1 MLHGRERQ
9 ASEKI
14 DDLQKI
20 VKDYEYKVEILQN
33 RLRKISDDVSN
44 LNVFSRTR
52 ENHQQ
57 YIGMDSPTV
66 VFDS

>member
-44 LNVFSRTR
+44 LNVYRRTR
-52 ENHQQ
+52 ENH
-57 YIGMDSPTV
+57 
-66 VFDS
+66 